1 MSKTV
6 TDKSHFDQLFKL
18 DRLDLI
24 IQHLRVVFQQ
34 HADDQLL
41 QELQQLD
48 GRLVA
53 NQKQVLVEN
62 TERNQI
68 RARLLYMVKEAIA
81 LGYLEPEKPDR
92 PPKTWTFVLLIA
104 AALLLVAFIIWIKI
118 FNSSAPESSASVQP
132 QAPIDPD
139 TTKLQNPSAGNPV
152 AVKPIKIK
160 GKQDPGPGVQPEK
173 KPTLIP
179 VLLILNAVCKDADV
193 LVDGIVVLAEQVSS
207 TRKQVYVQ
215 GGMMHTFKVG
225 SAIQSKMVDSA
236 LTSDT
241 VEVVLNCH

>member
-24 IQHLRVVFQQ
+24 IQHLHVVFQQ

-68 RARLLYMVKEAIA
+68 RARLLDMVKEAIA

-92 PPKTWTFVLLIA
+92 PPKTWTFVLLTA
-104 AALLLVAFIIWIKI
+104 AVLLLVAFIIWVKI
-118 FNSSAPESSASVQP
+118 FNSPVPDSSASVQP
-132 QAPIDPD
+132 QAPVGLD

-152 AVKPIKIK
+152 AVKPIKIE
-160 GKQDPGPGVQPEK
+160 GKQDPGPSVQPEK
-173 KPTLIP
+173 KPILIP

-193 LVDGIVVLAEQVSS
+193 LVDGIVVPAEQVSS
-207 TRKQVYVQ
+207 TRKRVYVQ

-225 SAIQSKMVDSA
+225 SATQSKMVDMGPS
-236 LTSDT
+236 SDLI
-241 VEVVLNCH
+241 EIVLNCY

>member
-6 TDKSHFDQLFKL
+6 IDKLHFDQLFKL

-48 GRLVA
+48 GHLVA

-68 RARLLYMVKEAIA
+68 RARLLDMVKEAIA
-81 LGYLEPEKPDR
+81 LGYLLPEKPGR
-92 PPKTWTFVLLIA
+92 PPKTWTFVLLTA
-104 AALLLVAFIIWIKI
+104 AVLLLVAFTIWIKI
-118 FNSSAPESSASVQP
+118 FNSAAPKSGASVQP
-132 QAPIDPD
+132 QAPIGPD
-139 TTKLQNPSAGNPV
+139 TTKSQNPSAGNPIS
-152 AVKPIKIK
+152 VKPQIAE
-160 GKQDPGPGVQPEK
+160 GAQAPGHGVQPEK

-179 VLLILNAVCKDADV
+179 VLLMLNSVCKDADV
-193 LVDGIVVLAEQVSS
+193 LVDGIVVPAEQMSS
-207 TRKQVYVQ
+207 TRKLVYVQ
-215 GGMMHTFKVG
+215 GGMMHSFKVG
-225 SAIQSKMVDSA
+225 SATQSKMVDLEPS
-236 LTSDT
+236 SDLI
-241 VEVVLNCH
+241 EVVLNCY